1 MLEKYFDKIYV
12 LNLKRRDDRLSI
24 MKKRLA
30 FSEISNYEIFQAVDG
45 NIIQK
50 VWKSFFE
57 KNHFFSNPNYLA
69 CAISHLS
76 IYNDALTKGYK
87 RILIVEDDVKIL
99 VNANKHFAKFQN
111 DIPAEWDLLYLGFIP
126 LSDDCT
132 RWDYNVFSNRFIS
145 SQVFLA
151 KNLWG
156 LYGYGIGED
165 LMKETLKIYDEE
177 FPMELDRFFVTRIQ
191 ETKRCY
197 ALTPQI
203 FAAEDG
209 YSDNSRIVETGM
221 MERSVDSRYAKHTD
235 YV

>member
-1 MLEKYFDKIYV
+1 MLGEYFDKIYV
-12 LNLKRRDDRLSI
+12 LNLKRRDDRLVTI
-24 MKKRLA
+24 KKRLI
-30 FSEISNYEIFQAVDG
+30 STKISNYEIFQAVDG
-45 NIIQK
+45 NVIQK
-50 VWKSFFE
+50 IWKSFFE
-57 KNHFFSNPNYLA
+57 KNYFFSNSNYLA

-76 IYNDALTKGYK
+76 IYNDALAKSYK
-87 RILIVEDDVKIL
+87 SILIIEDDVKIL
-99 VNANKHFAKFQN
+99 VNANKYFAKLQSE
-111 DIPAEWDLLYLGFIP
+111 IPSEWDLLYLGFIP

-132 RWDYNVFSNRFIS
+132 RWDYNVFSDRFIS

-191 ETKRCY
+191 KKMKCY

-209 YSDNSRIVETGM
+209 YSDNSRTVETGM

-235 YV
+235 YI